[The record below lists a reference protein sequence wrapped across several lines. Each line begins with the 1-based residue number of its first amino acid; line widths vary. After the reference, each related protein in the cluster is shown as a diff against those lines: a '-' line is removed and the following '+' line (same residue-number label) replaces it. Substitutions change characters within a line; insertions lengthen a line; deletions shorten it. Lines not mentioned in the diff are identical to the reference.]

1 MSWCKLV
8 LCLFVGMLVAATGNT
23 MAQESTNDTIR
34 LGAITEH
41 GKVYPMAFLPEYF
54 KTGLYINGED
64 RIRRDRLRRDIYVVY
79 PYAITAAAI
88 MKDVN
93 ATLDTLERRKERRRY
108 LKSVDRQLDASFKEP
123 LKNLTIDQG
132 HVLIKLINRQTGKNC
147 YSIIR
152 ELKGGFS
159 AVLWQSV
166 GVMFNNNLRRD
177 YDPEDKD
184 KEMETM
190 VQILEASANYRYQL
204 YMQQEMMK
212 KVPKPVARK
221 GG

>member
-1 MSWCKLV
+1 MNWCKLM
-8 LCLFVGMLVAATGNT
+8 LSLFVSMLLAATGNA
-23 MAQESTNDTIR
+23 MAQESINDTIR
-34 LGAITEH
+34 LGAITEN
-41 GKVYPMAFLPEYF
+41 GKVFPMAFLPEYF
-54 KTGLYINGED
+54 KTGLYINSED
-64 RIRRDRLRRDIYVVY
+64 RIRRDRLRRDIYVTY

-184 KEMETM
+184 KEMENM
-190 VQILEASANYRYQL
+190 VEILEASANYRYQL
-204 YMQQEMMK
+204 YLQQEMMK

-221 GG
+221 GR

>member
-1 MSWCKLV
+1 MLS
-8 LCLFVGMLVAATGNT
+8 LFVSMLLAATGNA
-23 MAQESTNDTIR
+23 MAQESINDTIR
-34 LGAITEH
+34 LGAITEN
-41 GKVYPMAFLPEYF
+41 GKVFPMAFLPEYF
-54 KTGLYINGED
+54 KTGLYINSED
-64 RIRRDRLRRDIYVVY
+64 RIRRDRLRRDIYVTY

-132 HVLIKLINRQTGKNC
+132 HVLIKLINRQTGRNC

-166 GVMFNNNLRRD
+166 GVVFNNNLRRD

-184 KEMETM
+184 KEMENM
-190 VQILEASANYRYQL
+190 VEILEASANYRYQL
-204 YMQQEMMK
+204 YLQQEMMK